1 MADMKR
7 TFSKAFSRF
16 QKISLRTMTFSLVL
30 ITVFFSLLGSTML
43 MRNYVIDRESR
54 LVRQKISETARIV
67 ADDPRVIKAVSE
79 EDYSGV
85 VQEYATFMMNQTNV
99 DFIVVM
105 NRELIRFSHPIETI
119 IKLPFSNLDDARQAL
134 SGEEHYSRQ
143 QGVLGD
149 GTRFFTPIY
158 DDESNLIG
166 VVCVGYTQQT
176 VNQQLGKVQQRLFL
190 GLGIGLFIGLI
201 GSFIL
206 ARQIKKELLGLEP
219 VEIAAQVQE
228 REIVNDAVNEGIIA
242 VRADKTVLLTNKNAT
257 RIFEKAQLKDGAID
271 GEQLNDYVY
280 DLLFRQVFE
289 DNIPIVNKA
298 YVMNQLQLVVSVTPI
313 FINHTVYGAV
323 ATLQNRT
330 EVEKLIRELANIEQY
345 VDSLRAQRHNFMN
358 QLHVITGLIELEKY
372 DDVTHFVKVLNRD
385 FHEQIGFLSDKIKS
399 SAMVGFFLG
408 KFNEAKEE
416 GVTLSM
422 DLDSYF
428 PNVEITQ
435 FIHSLL
441 ISIGVMLD
449 NAYEAVQ
456 LSETKEVSFYIHYN
470 SDEKVVA
477 LRVSDSGSG
486 MSDTVKQKVFD
497 RGFSTKGPK
506 RGYGLDTL
514 QSIVHD
520 YNGMIELQS
529 QVGKGTTFYVEV
541 YNDLQ
546 M

>member
-7 TFSKAFSRF
+7 TFSRALSRF

-105 NRELIRFSHPIETI
+105 NRDLIRFSHPIETI

-176 VNQQLGKVQQRLFL
+176 VNQQLGKVQQRLFF

>member
-105 NRELIRFSHPIETI
+105 NRDLIRFSHPIETI

>member
-1 MADMKR
+1 MKR

-105 NRELIRFSHPIETI
+105 NRDLIRFSHPIETI

-176 VNQQLGKVQQRLFL
+176 VNQQLGEVQQRLFL

-271 GEQLNDYVY
+271 GEQLDDYVY

-372 DDVTHFVKVLNRD
+372 EDVTHFVKVLNRD

-422 DLDSYF
+422 DPDSYF

-470 SDEKVVA
+470 SDEKVVSI
-477 LRVSDSGSG
+477 RVSDSGSG

-497 RGFSTKGPK
+497 RGYSTKGPK

-541 YNDLQ
+541 FNDLQ

>member
-1 MADMKR
+1 MKR

-105 NRELIRFSHPIETI
+105 NRDLIRFSHPIETI

>member
-105 NRELIRFSHPIETI
+105 NRDLIRFSHPIETI

-176 VNQQLGKVQQRLFL
+176 VNQQLGEVQQRLFL

-271 GEQLNDYVY
+271 GEQLDDYVY

-372 DDVTHFVKVLNRD
+372 EDVTHFVKVLNRD

-422 DLDSYF
+422 DPDSYF

-470 SDEKVVA
+470 SDEKVVSI
-477 LRVSDSGSG
+477 RVSDSGSG

>member
-105 NRELIRFSHPIETI
+105 NRDLIRFSHPIETI

-176 VNQQLGKVQQRLFL
+176 VNQQLGKVQQRLFF

>member
-7 TFSKAFSRF
+7 TFSRAFSRF

-105 NRELIRFSHPIETI
+105 NRDLIRFSHPIETI

-257 RIFEKAQLKDGAID
+257 QIFEKAQLKDGAID

-470 SDEKVVA
+470 SDEEVVA

>member
-1 MADMKR
+1 
-7 TFSKAFSRF
+7 
-16 QKISLRTMTFSLVL
+16 MTFSLVL

-105 NRELIRFSHPIETI
+105 NRDLIRFSHPIETI

-271 GEQLNDYVY
+271 GEQLDDYVY

-422 DLDSYF
+422 DPDSYF

-529 QVGKGTTFYVEV
+529 QVGKGATFYVEV

>member
-105 NRELIRFSHPIETI
+105 NRDLIRFSHPIETI

-176 VNQQLGKVQQRLFL
+176 VNQQLGEVQQRLFL

-271 GEQLNDYVY
+271 GEQLDDYVY

-372 DDVTHFVKVLNRD
+372 EDVTHFVKVLNRD

-422 DLDSYF
+422 DPDSYF

-470 SDEKVVA
+470 SDEKVVSI
-477 LRVSDSGSG
+477 RVSDSGSG

-497 RGFSTKGPK
+497 RGYSTKGPK

-541 YNDLQ
+541 FNDLQ

>member
-16 QKISLRTMTFSLVL
+16 QKISLRTLTFSLVL

-105 NRELIRFSHPIETI
+105 NRDLIRFSHPIETI

-271 GEQLNDYVY
+271 GEQLDDYVY

-422 DLDSYF
+422 DPDSYF

>member
-105 NRELIRFSHPIETI
+105 NRDLIRFSHPIETI

-176 VNQQLGKVQQRLFL
+176 VNQQLGEVQQRLFL

-271 GEQLNDYVY
+271 GEQLDDYVY

-372 DDVTHFVKVLNRD
+372 EDVSHFVKVLNRD

-422 DLDSYF
+422 DPDSYF

-470 SDEKVVA
+470 SDEKVVSI
-477 LRVSDSGSG
+477 RVSDSGSG

-497 RGFSTKGPK
+497 RGYSTKGPK

-541 YNDLQ
+541 FNDLQ